1 MGLSKPTVN
10 RWKNGGGITDATAVI
25 VADYFCIS
33 VEELMG
39 RSDDAALVSSPS
51 LDADLIQRLTSLTPE
66 EQQKVDAFV
75 QGLLASR

>member
-1 MGLSKPTVN
+1 
-10 RWKNGGGITDATAVI
+10 
-25 VADYFCIS
+25 
-33 VEELMG
+33 MG